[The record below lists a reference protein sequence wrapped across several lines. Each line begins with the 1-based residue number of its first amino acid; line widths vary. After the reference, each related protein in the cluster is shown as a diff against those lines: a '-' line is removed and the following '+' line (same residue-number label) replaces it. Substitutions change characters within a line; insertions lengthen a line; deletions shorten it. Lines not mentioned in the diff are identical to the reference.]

1 MVKKAVPDKPISEND
16 RLKAQILNMSLD
28 RAQSDLV
35 NAKLRMENAKLS
47 LAIAQRDVDTTN
59 AELNQFAEELQ
70 KKYSFSMHTDSVDWT
85 TGEIRRGVK
94 PGDGGMT
101 P

>member
-1 MVKKAVPDKPISEND
+1 MVKKAADKPISEND
-16 RLKAQILNMSLD
+16 RLKAQVLNMSLD

-47 LAIAQRDVDTTN
+47 LAIAQRDVDTTH
-59 AELNQFAEELQ
+59 AELNQFADELQ
-70 KKYSFSMHTDSVDWT
+70 KKYKFDMRTDSVDWT

-94 PGDGGMT
+94 PGEGGLT
-101 P
+101 S